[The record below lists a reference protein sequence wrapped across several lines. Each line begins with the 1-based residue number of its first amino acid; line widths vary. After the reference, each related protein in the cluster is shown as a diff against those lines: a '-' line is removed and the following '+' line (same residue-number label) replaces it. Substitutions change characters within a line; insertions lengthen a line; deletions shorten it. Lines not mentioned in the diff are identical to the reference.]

1 MGIILFLIIVASL
14 VLLFYIR
21 YIRDTKK
28 HKKMIAY
35 NLLYTHFQEKYIIKD
50 AICKYEDKYPALT
63 KVVLSFVEAN
73 LDVSIIVENSKKVE
87 GLLQQQL
94 DKELDEILESKNNVE
109 LLRVIHW
116 YFLACITISSLR
128 TRESINII
136 KKDSIDFEDKPISKS
151 DLKDNYCFA

>member
-1 MGIILFLIIVASL
+1 MGTILFLIIVASL
-14 VLLFYIR
+14 VLLF

-63 KVVLSFVEAN
+63 KVVLSFVEAQ
-73 LDVSIIVENSKKVE
+73 LDVSMIVENSKKVE
-87 GLLQQQL
+87 GSLQQQL
-94 DKELDEILESKNNVE
+94 DKELDEIIESKNNVE
-109 LLRVIHW
+109 LLQVIHW
-116 YFLACITISSLR
+116 YFLACIIISSLR
-128 TRESINII
+128 TRERIDII